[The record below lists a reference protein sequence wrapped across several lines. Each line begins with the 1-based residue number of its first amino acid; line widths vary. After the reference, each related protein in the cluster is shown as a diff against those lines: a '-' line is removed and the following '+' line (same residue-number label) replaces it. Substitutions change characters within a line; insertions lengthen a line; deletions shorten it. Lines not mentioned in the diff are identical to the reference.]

1 MKKIVN
7 FKSRKR
13 TALRIGKSITSM
25 LSVVLGMASIFT
37 FVSDE
42 RSVAGAIGA
51 GIFFGALSVM
61 YLIFWRE
68 CCGKLHVLDN
78 ASR

>member
-13 TALRIGKSITSM
+13 TSLRIFKSITSM

-37 FVSDE
+37 FVSDG

-51 GIFFGALSVM
+51 GIFFGALSVG
-61 YLIFWRE
+61 YLLFWRE
-68 CCGKLHVLDN
+68 CCRKLNILD
-78 ASR
+78 R

>member
-13 TALRIGKSITSM
+13 TSLRIFKSITSM

-51 GIFFGALSVM
+51 GIFFGALSVG
-61 YLIFWRE
+61 YLLFWKE
-68 CCGKLHVLDN
+68 CCRKLNILN
-78 ASR
+78 K